1 MNKTY
6 SINDLERISTIKAHT
21 IRIWEKRYNLL
32 SPQRTDTN
40 IRLYTEQ
47 DLKKLLMV
55 VVLYKKGMR
64 ISEIAKLT
72 FTRLQELVLD
82 MKIPSAA
89 QSTIIEQLMLG
100 VTDFNQKFIDD
111 IIIKEIIN
119 TGIEHAFEKIIY
131 PFLRKIQLL
140 WLTDIISGL
149 HYDFAFNQ
157 ISRFLWQNLKFTP
170 VTYYNKHY
178 IVIAP
183 LGSHTMPVLI
193 YSAYMFNKHKNKIT
207 FIGPTNDVTELTRS
221 NKFTKDA
228 FLTVY
233 DPLHNDFYL
242 RLLQSG
248 HEVVI
253 IDLDGEAEFT
263 PTGKSQIIKHINE
276 IA

>member
-6 SINDLERISTIKAHT
+6 SINDLERISSIKAHT

-32 SPQRTDTN
+32 SPRRTDTN
-40 IRLYTEQ
+40 IRLYSEQ

-82 MKIPSAA
+82 MKIPSEA

-119 TGIEHAFEKIIY
+119 TGIDNAFEKTIY
-131 PFLRKIQLL
+131 PFLRKVELL

-157 ISRFLWQNLKFTP
+157 ISRFLWQNLKFSPQTH
-170 VTYYNKHY
+170 YNNHY
-178 IVIAP
+178 IALVP
-183 LGSHTMPVLI
+183 PNSHTMPILI
-193 YSAYMFNKHKNKIT
+193 YASYVLNKLKNKIT
-207 FIGPTNDVTELTRS
+207 FIGPTYDLTELLTS
-221 NKFTKDA
+221 KKFARDI
-228 FLTVY
+228 FLSVFS
-233 DPLHNDFYL
+233 PMHNNFYQKL
-242 RLLQSG
+242 ISTDHKVLL
-248 HEVVI
+248 V
-253 IDLDGEAEFT
+253 DLASEAEFLPHPNLT
-263 PTGKSQIIKHINE
+263 VVHSLQELK
-276 IA
+276 

>member
-6 SINDLERISTIKAHT
+6 SINDLERISSIKAHT

-32 SPQRTDTN
+32 SPKRTDTN
-40 IRLYTEQ
+40 IRLYSEQ

-64 ISEIAKLT
+64 ISEIARLT

-82 MKIPSAA
+82 IKIPSEA

-119 TGIEHAFEKIIY
+119 TGIENTFEKTIY
-131 PFLRKIQLL
+131 PFLRKVELL

-157 ISRFLWQNLKFTP
+157 LSRFLWQNLKFSP
-170 VTYYNKHY
+170 VTYYKNHY
-178 IVIAP
+178 IAMVP
-183 LGSHTMPVLI
+183 PGSHTMPILI
-193 YSAYMFNKHKNKIT
+193 YFSFILNKLQNKIT
-207 FIGPTNDVTELTRS
+207 FIGPTQDVSELVS
-221 NKFTKDA
+221 SKKFVHDS

-233 DPLHNDFYL
+233 NPLHNSFYK
-242 RLLQSG
+242 RLIASN
-248 HEVVI
+248 HKIVI
-253 IDLDGEAEFT
+253 VDLAEEAEL
-263 PTGKSQIIKHINE
+263 PDSPNLKIINKISQIK
-276 IA
+276 